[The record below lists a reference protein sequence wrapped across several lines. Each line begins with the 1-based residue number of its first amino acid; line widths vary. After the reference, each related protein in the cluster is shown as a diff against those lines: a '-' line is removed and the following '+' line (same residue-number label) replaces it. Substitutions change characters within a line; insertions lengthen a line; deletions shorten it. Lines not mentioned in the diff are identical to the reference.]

1 VRKERFLVWRG
12 LGAWRAEVARA
23 RIEDHRLAARGTQI
37 GVDPEPYELRY
48 ELTTAER
55 FVTNRLT
62 LSATGEGWD
71 RRLELV
77 RGPEGSWS
85 ANGEPVAGVEGA
97 LDCDIANCPM
107 TNTMPVLR
115 DALLS
120 GGEPRDYVMAWIAV
134 PDLTVHRSEQRYE
147 PLDDRLVRYV
157 SRDSDF
163 VSELEYDADGFV
175 VTYPQMAERLSS
187 PGP

>member
-1 VRKERFLVWRG
+1 MRKERFLVWRG
-12 LGAWRAEVARA
+12 LDAWRAETSRA
-23 RIEDHRLAARGTQI
+23 RIEDGRLAARGTQI
-37 GVDPEPYELRY
+37 GMDPEPYELRY
-48 ELTTAER
+48 ELVTGER
-55 FVTNRLT
+55 FVTDRLT
-62 LSATGEGWD
+62 LSASGEGWD

-77 RGPEGSWS
+77 RHADGSWT
-85 ANGEPVAGVEGA
+85 ANAEPVDGVRGA
-97 LDCDIANCPM
+97 LDCDIANSPL

-115 DALLS
+115 DGLLAD
-120 GGEPRDYVMAWIAV
+120 GDACDYTMAWIAV
-134 PDLTVHRSEQRYE
+134 PELTVQRSEQRYE

-175 VTYPQMAERLSS
+175 VNYPQMAERLSS